1 MKNILLIAALA
12 FAVSGTSAYAQ
23 RVSNPLGMAP
33 VIASDPI
40 EENLVQVHRKHKKY
54 KRYSKKHSRKHHRND
69 VIYFELFFGPRYN
82 SDRSHHRYYRD
93 RNRNRNYNMKRS
105 FEDQLYRLQKKR
117 LLNQR

>member
-54 KRYSKKHSRKHHRND
+54 KRY
-69 VIYFELFFGPRYN
+69 
-82 SDRSHHRYYRD
+82 
-93 RNRNRNYNMKRS
+93 
-105 FEDQLYRLQKKR
+105 
-117 LLNQR
+117 